1 MARGISEFKTKL
13 INGGARPNLFLV
25 RLNFPSTLN
34 QIADISPIDSSSS
47 ITERAEFLVKTAQ
60 LPASTIGTIDVPFR
74 GRMLKVAG
82 DRTFEPWSVTVINDG
97 EFGIRKAFETWS
109 RGINALTENVSQLG
123 YGDDNPG
130 YCVDLEVFQLSRDG
144 RSPNKTPQSINAGG
158 VDGMDVVRAYKFY
171 DAWPSSLSAI
181 DLSYESNDQI
191 EEFTVEW
198 QYSYFTAE
206 GGSRAGV
213 SSIGVV

>member
-25 RLNFPSTLN
+25 RLNFPTTLS
-34 QIADISPIDSSSS
+34 QIVDISPVEASNIL
-47 ITERAEFLVKTAQ
+47 TERAEFLVKTAQ

-74 GRMLKVAG
+74 GRMMKVAG

-123 YGDDNPG
+123 FGDDNPG

-144 RSPNKTPQSINAGG
+144 KTPNKTPQAITAAG

-191 EEFTVEW
+191 EEFTVEF
-198 QYSYFTAE
+198 QYNYYETSNPNLDTGA
-206 GGSRAGV
+206 
-213 SSIGVV
+213 

>member
-25 RLNFPSTLN
+25 RLNFPTTLSE
-34 QIADISPIDSSSS
+34 IADISPVEASNIL
-47 ITERAEFLVKTAQ
+47 TERAEFLVKTAQ

-74 GRMLKVAG
+74 GRMMKVAG

-123 YGDDNPG
+123 FGDDNPG

-144 RSPNKTPQSINAGG
+144 KTPNKTPQAITAAG

-191 EEFTVEW
+191 EEFTVEF
-198 QYSYFTAE
+198 QYNYYETSNPNLDTGA
-206 GGSRAGV
+206 
-213 SSIGVV
+213 

>member
-25 RLNFPSTLN
+25 RLNFPTTLSE
-34 QIADISPIDSSSS
+34 IADIGQVEASNIL
-47 ITERAEFLVKTAQ
+47 TERAEFLVKTAQ

-82 DRTFEPWSVTVINDG
+82 DRTFEPWSVTVVNDG

-144 RSPNKTPQSINAGG
+144 KTPNKTPQAITAGG
-158 VDGMDVVRAYKFY
+158 VDGMDVVRSYKFY

-191 EEFTVEW
+191 EEFTVEF
-198 QYSYFTAE
+198 QYNYYETSNPSLDT
-206 GGSRAGV
+206 GS
-213 SSIGVV
+213 

>member
-25 RLNFPSTLN
+25 RLNFPATLG
-34 QIADISPIDSSSS
+34 QVADIDSIESSN
-47 ITERAEFLVKTAQ
+47 ILTERAEFLVKTAQ

-74 GRMLKVAG
+74 GRMMKVAG
-82 DRTFEPWSVTVINDG
+82 DRTFEPWSVTVVNDG
-97 EFGIRKAFETWS
+97 QFGIRKAFETWS

-130 YCVDLEVFQLSRDG
+130 YCVDLEVFQLSRD
-144 RSPNKTPQSINAGG
+144 SKDPSKTPQNIRAAG
-158 VDGMDVVRAYKFY
+158 VDGMDVVRGYKFY

-191 EEFTVEW
+191 EEFTVEF
-198 QYSYFTAE
+198 QYNYYEVSNPSLDT
-206 GGSRAGV
+206 GV
-213 SSIGVV
+213 

>member
-25 RLNFPSTLN
+25 RLNFPTTLSE
-34 QIADISPIDSSSS
+34 IADIGPIESSN
-47 ITERAEFLVKTAQ
+47 ILTERAEFLVKTAQ

-82 DRTFEPWSVTVINDG
+82 DRTFEPWSVTVVNDG

-144 RSPNKTPQSINAGG
+144 KTPNKTPQSITAGG
-158 VDGMDVVRAYKFY
+158 VDGMDVSRAYKFY

-191 EEFTVEW
+191 EEFTVEF
-198 QYSYFTAE
+198 QYNYYETSNPSLDTGA
-206 GGSRAGV
+206 
-213 SSIGVV
+213 

>member
-25 RLNFPSTLN
+25 RLNFPSTLGE
-34 QIADISPIDSSSS
+34 ITDIGPIDASTA

-144 RSPNKTPQSINAGG
+144 KTPNKTPQSITAGG

-191 EEFTVEW
+191 EEFTVEF
-198 QYSYFTAE
+198 QYNYYEVSNPSLDT
-206 GGSRAGV
+206 GS
-213 SSIGVV
+213 

>member
-25 RLNFPSTLN
+25 RLNFPTTLS
-34 QIADISPIDSSSS
+34 QIADIEAVDSSN
-47 ITERAEFLVKTAQ
+47 ILTERAEFLVKTAQ

-82 DRTFEPWSVTVINDG
+82 DRTFEPWSVTVVNDG

-130 YCVDLEVFQLSRDG
+130 YCVDLEVFQLSRDKKT
-144 RSPNKTPQSINAGG
+144 PNKTPTNITAAG

-191 EEFTVEW
+191 EEFTVEF
-198 QYSYFTAE
+198 QYNY
-206 GGSRAGV
+206 
-213 SSIGVV
+213 

>member
-25 RLNFPSTLN
+25 RLNFPTTLG
-34 QIADISPIDSSSS
+34 QIADIGPIDASNT

-130 YCVDLEVFQLSRDG
+130 YCVDLEVFQLSRD
-144 RSPNKTPQSINAGG
+144 SKTPSKTPSSITTAG

-191 EEFTVEW
+191 EEFTVEF
-198 QYSYFTAE
+198 QYNYYEVSNPSLDT
-206 GGSRAGV
+206 GS
-213 SSIGVV
+213 

>member
-1 MARGISEFKTKL
+1 M
-13 INGGARPNLFLV
+13 
-25 RLNFPSTLN
+25 
-34 QIADISPIDSSSS
+34 
-47 ITERAEFLVKTAQ
+47 KTAQ

-82 DRTFEPWSVTVINDG
+82 DRTFEPWSVTVVNDG
-97 EFGIRKAFETWS
+97 QFGIRKAFETWS

-130 YCVDLEVFQLSRDG
+130 YCVDLEVFQLGRDQQK
-144 RSPNKTPQSINAGG
+144 PNKTPQSMTAQGR
-158 VDGMDVVRAYKFY
+158 DGMEVIRGYKFY

-191 EEFTVEW
+191 EEFTVEF
-198 QYSYFTAE
+198 QYNYYEVSKASLDT
-206 GGSRAGV
+206 GV
-213 SSIGVV
+213 

>member
-25 RLNFPSTLN
+25 RLNFPTTLSE
-34 QIADISPIDSSSS
+34 IADIGPIESSN
-47 ITERAEFLVKTAQ
+47 ILTERAEFLVKTAQ

-144 RSPNKTPQSINAGG
+144 KTPNKTPQSITAGG
-158 VDGMDVVRAYKFY
+158 VDGMDVSRAYKFY

-191 EEFTVEW
+191 EEFTVEF
-198 QYSYFTAE
+198 QYNYYETSNPSLDTGA
-206 GGSRAGV
+206 
-213 SSIGVV
+213 

>member
-25 RLNFPSTLN
+25 RLNFPTTLN
-34 QIADISPIDSSSS
+34 TIADIEPVDSSNV

-82 DRTFEPWSVTVINDG
+82 DRTFEPWSVTVVNDG
-97 EFGIRKAFETWS
+97 QFGIRKAFETWS

-123 YGDDNPG
+123 FGDDNPG
-130 YCVDLEVFQLSRDG
+130 YCVDLEVFQLGRDAKT
-144 RSPNKTPQSINAGG
+144 PNKTPTSMNAQGR
-158 VDGMDVVRAYKFY
+158 DGMDVIRAYKFY

-191 EEFTVEW
+191 EEFTVEF
-198 QYSYFTAE
+198 QYNYYE
-206 GGSRAGV
+206 V
-213 SSIGVV
+213 SNPSLDTGA

>member
-25 RLNFPSTLN
+25 RLNFPTTLN

-144 RSPNKTPQSINAGG
+144 KSPNKTPQSITAAG
-158 VDGMDVVRAYKFY
+158 VDGMDVVRSYKFY

-191 EEFTVEW
+191 EEFTVEF
-198 QYSYFTAE
+198 QYNYYE
-206 GGSRAGV
+206 V
-213 SSIGVV
+213 SNPNLDTGA

>member
-25 RLNFPSTLN
+25 RLNFPTTLG
-34 QIADISPIDSSSS
+34 QIADIGPIDASNT

-144 RSPNKTPQSINAGG
+144 KTPNKTPQSITAAG

-191 EEFTVEW
+191 EEFTVEF
-198 QYSYFTAE
+198 QYNYYEVSNPSLDT
-206 GGSRAGV
+206 GS
-213 SSIGVV
+213 